1 MARWFVPC
9 FDQFSI
15 DDARRIDSCP
25 HGKQKRSGRSIEE
38 RIKKMLKK
46 AEFQMNG
53 NLCFFLPLMSFP
65 EDESDHESDEQTNDD
80 K

>member
-1 MARWFVPC
+1 
-9 FDQFSI
+9 
-15 DDARRIDSCP
+15 
-25 HGKQKRSGRSIEE
+25 
-38 RIKKMLKK
+38 MLKK